1 MGRYNV
7 ALYSVAAIAV
17 DTAFAA
23 IVPAA
28 AVACKLRRV
37 TLGVVAGTSPPTS
50 QQLTV
55 GLNRGTARGTAT
67 TTLTMNKMDPRHPAS
82 AITGVDTVWSVAP
95 TIGASTTDV
104 EKWTFN
110 SQAGMDLP
118 WELVEELWTDIGTAN
133 PLVFVNRDNAL
144 PASHKYVL
152 KIETEE

>member
-1 MGRYNV
+1 MARYHTS
-7 ALYSVAAIAV
+7 LYSAAALAV

-50 QQLTV
+50 QQLVV

-67 TTLTMNKMDPRHPAS
+67 TTLTMARMDPRSGAS
-82 AITGVDTVWSVAP
+82 GITGVDTVWSTPP
-95 TIGASTTDV
+95 TFGASSTDA
-104 EKWTFN
+104 EKWAFN
-110 SQAGMDLP
+110 SQAGLDLP
-118 WELVEELWTDIGTAN
+118 WELVEELWSDVGTAN

-144 PASHKYVL
+144 PASHKLVL